1 MSMLNNIRFLLKDK
15 WIKYPMIASGA
26 LILAQIAILFFGIK
40 QKSEPISL
48 HYTTYL
54 GVDFIGVWYLA
65 FLLPLASAVF
75 VILNAAVAYIT
86 AKKNKMLG
94 YIAVAGAG
102 MAVLLFFAQTIL
114 IIRLN

>member
-1 MSMLNNIRFLLKDK
+1 MLNDFRFLLKDN
-15 WIKYPMIASGA
+15 WIKYPIITSGA
-26 LILAQIAILFFGIK
+26 LILAQIVMLFFGIK

-54 GVDFIGVWYLA
+54 GVDFIGAWYLT
-65 FLLPLASAVF
+65 FLLPLASIVF
-75 VILNAAVAYIT
+75 VILNVAVARMT

-102 MAVLLFFAQTIL
+102 IAVLLFFVQTIFL
-114 IIRLN
+114 IRLN